1 MEEKTEKVMLYLM
14 TENVSKEKI
23 MKQTG
28 ARLADIHSVAE
39 KHDMKDYKLK
49 LRSLVELE
57 KLPDYNPVPKGIK
70 TEEVMKR
77 RQVLADLWL
86 AGLTYNEIMA
96 ATGVGK
102 NTITN
107 ALKQR
112 GVFIRD
118 RQDCIRN
125 WQEIALSMA
134 GKMTLSKLCVIL
146 HVSHQK
152 LRAFYREKGINY
164 LMQEEG

>member
-1 MEEKTEKVMLYLM
+1 MEEKTEKVLLYLM
-14 TENVSKEKI
+14 TEKVSKEKI

-28 ARLADIHSVAE
+28 ARLADIHSVAA

-77 RQVLADLWL
+77 RQILADLRL

-112 GVFIRD
+112 GVFR
-118 RQDCIRN
+118 
-125 WQEIALSMA
+125 ALIS
-134 GKMTLSKLCVIL
+134 
-146 HVSHQK
+146 
-152 LRAFYREKGINY
+152 
-164 LMQEEG
+164 